1 MLRHCLLADRG
12 HLRLEG
18 EEAVPFLQNLVSNDV
33 ARAGPERAVYATL
46 LTPQG
51 RFLFDFLVVGD
62 GPALV
67 LDAEAPRLADLQK
80 RLTLYRMRS
89 KVAIGNKAG
98 QWVAGTAWGDGA
110 AAAFDLAD
118 EAGAARAIGDS
129 IAFVDPRLAT
139 LGVRVIGPEAS
150 VAKLLEGKGSPSD
163 FAAWD
168 RHRLALGVPDGSRD
182 VPVEKGLLLEHNF
195 EELNAI
201 DFKKGCYIGQELT
214 ARTKYRGLVK
224 KRLYKVTSDG
234 PLPAPGTLVMR
245 GEHEA
250 GTMYSSADGTG
261 LALLRLEDVETGEPL
276 KAGEAVLRPAKA
288 DWANF

>member
-1 MLRHCLLADRG
+1 MLRRCLLPDRG
-12 HLRLEG
+12 SLRLEG
-18 EEAVPFLQNLVSNDV
+18 ADAVPFLQSLVSNDV
-33 ARAGPERAVYATL
+33 TRAGHDRAVYATL

-51 RFLFDFLVVGD
+51 RFLFDFMIVGD
-62 GPALV
+62 GAALL
-67 LDAEAPRLADLQK
+67 LDAEAARLADLQK

-89 KVAIGNKAG
+89 KVTIETRAG
-98 QWVAGTAWGDGA
+98 QWATGTAWGAGA
-110 AAAFDLAD
+110 AAAFGLPE
-118 EAGAARAIGDS
+118 EAGAARALGDAV
-129 IAFVDPRLAT
+129 AFVDPRLAA
-139 LGVRVIGPEAS
+139 LGVRLIGPQAA
-150 VAKLLEGKGSPSD
+150 VAALLAETGAESD

-168 RHRLALGVPDGSRD
+168 AHRLDLGVPDGSRD

-224 KRLYKVTSDG
+224 KRLYKVTG
-234 PLPAPGTLVMR
+234 EGALPAPGTPVMR

-250 GTMYSSADGTG
+250 GTLYSSAGGTG

-276 KAGEAVLRPAKA
+276 RAADTLLRPVKP
-288 DWANF
+288 DWASF